1 MILYKKK
8 KINKEYIF
16 FNKVYLLLFFLTLI
30 LKIIYNNKEF
40 VLKLIY

>member
-16 FNKVYLLLFFLTLI
+16 NKVYLLLFFLTFDFE
-30 LKIIYNNKEF
+30 NN
-40 VLKLIY
+40 L